1 MSDVSQGPGW
11 WQAADGKW
19 YPPAPPT
26 PPAPPAHPVAP
37 AYQAP
42 APPPPPTP
50 PAPPT
55 YQAPPPPGAPPA
67 YYPQAT
73 GPKNDGMSIAG
84 LVCGISGL
92 TLIGCGI
99 GLIPAILGVVFGV
112 IGMKK
117 VDASGGALKGKGMA
131 LAGAICGGVATGLF
145 VLYIV
150 IVIINAIANSN

>member
-1 MSDVSQGPGW
+1 M
-11 WQAADGKW
+11 AADGKW
-19 YPPAPPT
+19 YPPAATAPA
-26 PPAPPAHPVAP
+26 APPAHPVAP
-37 AYQAP
+37 AYQ
-42 APPPPPTP
+42 P
-50 PAPPT
+50 PAPA
-55 YQAPPPPGAPPA
+55 APPVPPSPGAAPA
-67 YYPQAT
+67 YYPQAN

-131 LAGAICGGVATGLF
+131 LAGAICGAIAIGLF
-145 VLYIV
+145 IIYLIS
-150 IVIINAIANSN
+150 VIIRAT

>member
-1 MSDVSQGPGW
+1 MAVDMSDVSQGPGW
-11 WQAADGKW
+11 WMAADGKW
-19 YPPAPPT
+19 YPPAPP
-26 PPAPPAHPVAP
+26 
-37 AYQAP
+37 
-42 APPPPPTP
+42 APPPPP
-50 PAPPT
+50 AF
-55 YQAPPPPGAPPA
+55 QAPGAPPA

-92 TLIGCGI
+92 ATLVLCGI

-131 LAGAICGGVATGLF
+131 LAGAICGAIAIGLF
-145 VLYIV
+145 IIYLIS
-150 IVIINAIANSN
+150 VIIRAT

>member
-1 MSDVSQGPGW
+1 MSDSSQGPGW
-11 WQAADGKW
+11 WLASDGKW
-19 YPPAPPT
+19 YPPAPP
-26 PPAPPAHPVAP
+26 A
-37 AYQAP
+37 
-42 APPPPPTP
+42 P

-55 YQAPPPPGAPPA
+55 FQAPGAPPA

-92 TLIGCGI
+92 ATLVLCGI
-99 GLIPAILGVVFGV
+99 GLIPAILGVVFGL

-117 VDASGGALKGKGMA
+117 IDASGGALKGRGMA
-131 LAGAICGGVATGLF
+131 LAGAICGGVAIGLF

>member
-1 MSDVSQGPGW
+1 MSDSSQGPGW
-11 WQAADGKW
+11 WLASDGKW
-19 YPPAPPT
+19 YPPAPP
-26 PPAPPAHPVAP
+26 A
-37 AYQAP
+37 
-42 APPPPPTP
+42 P

-55 YQAPPPPGAPPA
+55 FQAPGAPPA

-92 TLIGCGI
+92 ATLVLCGI
-99 GLIPAILGVVFGV
+99 GLIPAILGVVFGL

-117 VDASGGALKGKGMA
+117 IDASGGALKGRGMA
-131 LAGAICGGVATGLF
+131 LAGAICGGVAIGLF
-145 VLYIV
+145 VLYII

>member
-1 MSDVSQGPGW
+1 MAVDMSDVSQGPGW
-11 WQAADGKW
+11 WMAADGKW
-19 YPPAPPT
+19 YPPAPP
-26 PPAPPAHPVAP
+26 A
-37 AYQAP
+37 
-42 APPPPPTP
+42 P

-55 YQAPPPPGAPPA
+55 FQAPGAPPA

-92 TLIGCGI
+92 ATLVLCGI
-99 GLIPAILGVVFGV
+99 GLIPAILGVVFGL

-117 VDASGGALKGKGMA
+117 IDASGGALKGRGMA
-131 LAGAICGGVATGLF
+131 LAGAICGGVAIGLF
-145 VLYIV
+145 VLYII

>member
-11 WQAADGKW
+11 WMAADGKW
-19 YPPAPPT
+19 YPPAPP
-26 PPAPPAHPVAP
+26 A
-37 AYQAP
+37 
-42 APPPPPTP
+42 P

-55 YQAPPPPGAPPA
+55 FQAPGAPPA

-92 TLIGCGI
+92 ATLVLCGI
-99 GLIPAILGVVFGV
+99 GLIPAILGVVFGL

-117 VDASGGALKGKGMA
+117 IDASGGALKGRGMA
-131 LAGAICGGVATGLF
+131 LAGAICGGVAIGLF
-145 VLYIV
+145 VLYII